1 MKNESNDNKNQNLS
15 VEEYPSEIKPHLK
28 DIVIDLQKFDTSKI
42 QLTIAVNFISS
53 KDTNEE
59 QIMHSKTDN
68 IEVMTYD
75 NPAKLIEELFDS
87 LLSERKLI
95 YL

>member
-1 MKNESNDNKNQNLS
+1 MNDESDDSKNQNLS
-15 VEEYPSEIKPHLK
+15 VEEYPNEIKPHLK
-28 DIVIDLQKFDTSKI
+28 NIVIDLRKSDTPKI

-68 IEVMTYD
+68 IEVMSYGSPD
-75 NPAKLIEELFDS
+75 KLIEELFDS
-87 LLSERKLI
+87 LLSKRKLF